1 MKVFISWSGKQSKK
15 LGEILRDWL
24 PGVLQAVKPYFT
36 PSDIEKGTRWAN
48 EIAKELE
55 ASQIGVL
62 CITRENFHSDWVLFE
77 AGALSKSLE
86 KTYVCPILFGLAD
99 TDLSG
104 PLKQFQATE
113 FNKTDFHKLMNVIN
127 SRIEDHKL
135 PQKTL
140 TAVFDKWWPD
150 LESKVKEIL
159 ESEEDSNEPI
169 RTDRDI
175 LEEILRNSRSAAIH
189 SAKPSRISTKAIKE
203 LIAGYCNLHDE
214 QVSHVGGYQ
223 TTLNS
228 MEKFHSAIFHI
239 GKQYSDISEEIDEL
253 LKKLKELT
261 FKEIKDN
268 SEDEVLEDEP
278 PPPF

>member
-1 MKVFISWSGKQSKK
+1 MKVFISWSGKQSKQ

-55 ASQIGVL
+55 ASQVGIL

-86 KTYVCPILFGLAD
+86 KTYVCPILFGLTD
-99 TDLSG
+99 TDFSG

-113 FNKTDFHKLMNVIN
+113 FNKSDFHKLLHVIN
-127 SRIEDHKL
+127 SRLGELKL

-140 TAVFDKWWPD
+140 DAVFDKWWPD

-159 ESEEDSNEPI
+159 DSDEDSDEPI

-175 LEEILRNSRSAAIH
+175 LEEILRNSRSAATH
-189 SAKPSRISTKAIKE
+189 SAPNS
-203 LIAGYCNLHDE
+203 LILI
-214 QVSHVGGYQ
+214 
-223 TTLNS
+223 L
-228 MEKFHSAIFHI
+228 I
-239 GKQYSDISEEIDEL
+239 L
-253 LKKLKELT
+253 
-261 FKEIKDN
+261 
-268 SEDEVLEDEP
+268 
-278 PPPF
+278 